1 MRLGSGLWC
10 TSDGCLNYTRL
21 QFSTSVE
28 PAAYDKAFYTE
39 YSSYGRTEIF
49 FFFYLMRLQLARRRP
64 TSTKPAAAERRRR
77 EQQQRGNKR
86 TSKLP
91 FRLRGDV
98 KECDNS
104 ATQAAPSYIAG
115 SVPYEA
121 RHS

>member
-1 MRLGSGLWC
+1 MAELR
-10 TSDGCLNYTRL
+10 
-21 QFSTSVE
+21 
-28 PAAYDKAFYTE
+28 
-39 YSSYGRTEIF
+39 F
-49 FFFYLMRLQLARRRP
+49 FFILFDEATTYEEEANINGTSGGREATTGATTAGQQKDQL
-64 TSTKPAAAERRRR
+64 TSR
-77 EQQQRGNKR
+77 
-86 TSKLP
+86 

>member
-1 MRLGSGLWC
+1 MAELR
-10 TSDGCLNYTRL
+10 
-21 QFSTSVE
+21 
-28 PAAYDKAFYTE
+28 
-39 YSSYGRTEIF
+39 F
-49 FFFYLMRLQLARRRP
+49 FFFLFDEATTCEKEANINE
-64 TSTKPAAAERRRR
+64 TSGGR
-77 EQQQRGNKR
+77 EATTGA
-86 TSKLP
+86 TA